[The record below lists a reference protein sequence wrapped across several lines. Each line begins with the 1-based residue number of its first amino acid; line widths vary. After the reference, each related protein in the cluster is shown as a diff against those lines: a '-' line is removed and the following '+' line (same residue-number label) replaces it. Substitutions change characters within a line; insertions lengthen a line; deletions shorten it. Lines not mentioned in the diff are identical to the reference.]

1 MKKSLLLLSAM
12 FAVFTSKSQAIV
24 DSIDLSANYANQ
36 AFYDVSTG
44 TKTVASNTDWDL
56 QFFTNL
62 FTVAIRINSGAG
74 VELYEV
80 TNGDTANF
88 LTSTLDTVG
97 KVQARDGNQDWIDAS
112 FKVNATGH
120 PDYGWGKYGPGNV
133 VVGKKVFAIKLTSG
147 VWKKIWIKSMS
158 PTGEVLFTTA
168 DFDGSNDVTSSFNRN
183 TYSTKF
189 HVYFDVENDVVI
201 DAEPIKADWE
211 IVFRRYV
218 ENVGG
223 GQYYPVVGGFT
234 QILRGVSQ
242 VNNTS
247 TSDALANFTSNA
259 YDTIINTIGHD
270 WKSFNNGT
278 FSWEIQDSLS
288 YFLIDNNEDIYHLV
302 FTGFGGSMNGKI
314 YLTREL
320 VGTVGIEENDVI
332 NKLSVYPNPAQDL
345 INIVTDLS
353 IDQTVD
359 FTLMNVNG
367 QIVRTFSNNEL
378 TKGLNQG
385 TLNISD
391 VKQGVYFL
399 NVTTQGAIISTT
411 RIVKL

>member
-247 TSDALANFTSNA
+247 ASDALANFTSNV
-259 YDTIINTIGHD
+259 YDTTINTIGHD

-367 QIVRTFSNNEL
+367 QIVRTFSNNKL

-399 NVTTQGAIISTT
+399 NVTTQGSIISTT